1 MTHPRIPRLKP
12 FSAVLL
18 TAILLTAA
26 QVALVPVAFGQ
37 NAEKGAS
44 LNEAS
49 GDTATAGQLTLDLG
63 KGVSLKLVLIPAG
76 KFKMGNHDTPAE
88 TIQKVGGGRP
98 SQEENEE
105 HLADEYPAHEV
116 TISKPF
122 YMGIYEL
129 TQAQWKAV
137 MGTEPWMTETG
148 EGEKMAAAQPRPE
161 GFDDYPAVWMNSY
174 DAIEFCRKLSKKTGM
189 SVSLPTEAQWEY
201 ACRAGSTTTF
211 SFGDDLSK
219 LIDHGW
225 YGGLK
230 DGQKEDYAHRVG
242 QLKPNAW
249 GLYDMHGNVW
259 EFCSDWY
266 DKDFYS
272 RSPSVDPENTTQTDL
287 RCLRSGSFHSHP
299 TVSRSA
305 QRARWVG
312 PKQVRY
318 NYGLRVVVSTEVNA
332 KENLKSHFKPIIEK
346 FGKNSTTK
354 IKVESGPEAVQMRN
368 GRVAGKQWIATS
380 GDYRFKLT
388 IEDATG
394 AKLEKLIGRLEKLP
408 SSYLSACVAVSDK
421 GEDGIAIYANLGGAR
436 AHGGKGYIN
445 LVPHADA
452 LVIAH
457 EAGHTL
463 EQVATQSDPRIL
475 DKWELAIKAD
485 KISVSDYGDKVR
497 HEDLAEFAQVYAVC
511 LDAGAEHLAELK
523 KLSPKRFE
531 LWAKILNPYS
541 PQALRK
547 TLDPFYKQHIVAD
560 GLVVAGS
567 EKVSLYALGE
577 AGYLAKKMLANRPD
591 LIRDLCE
598 KRKMFVAVMAYCE
611 LQTDLPD
618 CRNMSLW
625 WAYRARGLGSV
636 PVSCGEENLLDL
648 KGDPY
653 KGENIFIHEFAHGIH
668 SVLGEEFNVQLRL
681 LYDQAKKSGR
691 FGGYAIDGGV
701 AEFWAEGVQT
711 WFECNGRKRP
721 KSGRGSNS
729 FTVLGPKGEIVHL
742 TTREQLK
749 TYCPEFARLIDST
762 FRQNKWVYV
771 PVLKRLDEPHLK
783 GFDPNDAPEFR
794 WPAAV
799 IKAYDRIEAEK
810 AKKEKQRKSKS
821 SEK

>member
-1 MTHPRIPRLKP
+1 MTFTSRSHPK
-12 FSAVLL
+12 LL
-18 TAILLTAA
+18 SSFLLNAAILTL
-26 QVALVPVAFGQ
+26 ALVAFEPLVFGQ
-37 NAEKGAS
+37 AGNSG
-44 LNEAS
+44 
-49 GDTATAGQLTLDLG
+49 GDTVTKELRLDLG
-63 KGVSLKLVLIPAG
+63 KGVSMKLVHIPAG

-88 TIQKVGGGRP
+88 TIKKVGGK
-98 SQEENEE
+98 EE
-105 HLADEYPAHEV
+105 HVSDEYPVHEV

-137 MGTEPWMTETG
+137 MGTKPWLTKTALAYAG
-148 EGEKMAAAQPRPE
+148 AQPRPE
-161 GFDDYPAVWMNSY
+161 GFDEYPAVWMSSY
-174 DAIEFCRKLSKKTGM
+174 DAIAFCRKLSKKTGM
-189 SVSLPTEAQWEY
+189 TVSLPTEAQWEY

-211 SFGDDLSK
+211 SFGDELSK

-230 DGQKEDYAHRVG
+230 GGQKEDYAHRVG

-272 RSPSVDPENTTQTDL
+272 RSPSADPENTTETDL
-287 RCLRSGSFHSHP
+287 RCLRSGSFHSTP
-299 TVSRSA
+299 SVSRSS

-318 NYGLRVVVSTEVNA
+318 NYGIRVVVATGASA
-332 KENLKSHFKPIIEK
+332 KAKLKLHFKPIFEK
-346 FGKNSTTK
+346 FGQRSTTK
-354 IKVESGPEAVQMRN
+354 IEVVSGPEAVQMRN

-380 GDYRFKLT
+380 GEYRFKLT

-394 AKLEKLIGRLEKLP
+394 AKLEQLVGRLEKLP
-408 SSYLSACVAVSDK
+408 KSYMSACVAVSDM
-421 GEDGIAIYANLGGAR
+421 GEDGIAIYADLGGAR

-463 EQVATQSDPRIL
+463 EQVATQSDPKIL
-475 DKWELAIKAD
+475 DKWEEAIKVD

-497 HEDLAEFAQVYAVC
+497 HEDLGEFAQVYAVC
-511 LDAGAEHLAELK
+511 LDAEPEHLAELK
-523 KLSPKRFE
+523 KLSPKRFA
-531 LWAKILNPYS
+531 LWQRILNPYS
-541 PQALRK
+541 PEALRK

-577 AGYLAKKMLANRPD
+577 AGYLAKKILANRPD

-618 CRNMSLW
+618 CRTMSLW
-625 WAYRARGLGSV
+625 WAYRARGLGSR
-636 PVSCGEENLLDL
+636 PVSCAEENLLNL

-653 KGENIFIHEFAHGIH
+653 QGENIFVHEFAHGIH
-668 SVLGEEFNVQLRL
+668 SVLGEEFNARLRVL
-681 LYDQAKKSGR
+681 FDQAKQSDR
-691 FGGYAIDGGV
+691 FGGYAIDGGIG
-701 AEFWAEGVQT
+701 EFWAEGVQT
-711 WFECNGRKRP
+711 WFECNGKKRP

-729 FTVLGPKGEIVHL
+729 FTVIGPQGELVCHL
-742 TTREQLK
+742 TTRKLLI
-749 TYCPEFARLIDST
+749 THCPEFAKLIDST

-771 PVLKRLDEPHLK
+771 PVAKRLDEPHLS
-783 GFDPNDAPEFR
+783 GFDPADAPEFR
-794 WPAAV
+794 WPTAV
-799 IKAYDRIEAEK
+799 IKAFDRIEAEN
-810 AKKEKQRKSKS
+810 AKKEKQSNAKSQR
-821 SEK
+821 

>member
-1 MTHPRIPRLKP
+1 MNALGRSCPKSVSSFLMLAAIVAT
-12 FSAVLL
+12 ALL
-18 TAILLTAA
+18 AIEPA
-26 QVALVPVAFGQ
+26 AFGQ
-37 NAEKGAS
+37 TPKS
-44 LNEAS
+44 DS
-49 GDTATAGQLTLDLG
+49 DTASQNLSLDLG
-63 KGVSLKLVLIPAG
+63 NGVSMKLALIPAG
-76 KFKMGNHDTPAE
+76 TFKMGNHDTQAG
-88 TIQKVGGGRP
+88 TLKKVGGK
-98 SQEENEE
+98 EE
-105 HLADEYPAHEV
+105 HLEDEYPAHEV

-137 MGTEPWMTETG
+137 MGTEPWMTKTALG
-148 EGEKMAAAQPRPE
+148 YAAAQPRPE
-161 GFDDYPAVWMNSY
+161 NIDDYPAVWMNSY

-189 SVSLPTEAQWEY
+189 AVSLPTEAQWEY
-201 ACRAGSTTTF
+201 ACRAGTTTTF

-242 QLKPNAW
+242 QRKPNPW

-272 RSPSVDPENTTQTDL
+272 RSPRVDPENTTETEL
-287 RCLRSGSFHSHP
+287 RVLRSGSFHSVP

-318 NYGLRVVVSTEVNA
+318 NYGMRLVVATAANE
-332 KENLKSHFKPIIEK
+332 KDNLKSHFKPIYAN
-346 FGKNSTTK
+346 FGQDSATK
-354 IKVESGPEAVQMRN
+354 IKVLSGPEPVQMRN

-380 GDYRFKLT
+380 GEYRFKLT

-394 AKLEKLIGRLEKLP
+394 AKLEQLVGRLEKLP
-408 SSYLSACVAVSDK
+408 KSYMSACVAVSDK
-421 GEDGIAIYANLGGAR
+421 GEDGIAIYADLGGAR

-463 EQVATQSDPRIL
+463 EQVATQSDPKIL
-475 DKWELAIKAD
+475 DKWDVAIKAD
-485 KISVSDYGDKVR
+485 NISVSDYGDKVR
-497 HEDLAEFAQVYAVC
+497 HEDLGEFAQVYAVC
-511 LDAGAEHLAELK
+511 LDAGPEHLEELK
-523 KLSPKRFE
+523 KLSPTRFA
-531 LWAKILNPYS
+531 LWEKILNPYS

-567 EKVSLYALGE
+567 EKVSLYALRE
-577 AGYLAKKMLANRPD
+577 AGYLANKMLANRPD
-591 LIRDLCE
+591 VMRDLWE

-618 CRNMSLW
+618 CRGMSLW
-625 WAYRARGLGSV
+625 WAYRARGLGSR

-668 SVLGEEFNVQLRL
+668 SVLGEDFNVRLRE
-681 LYDQAKKSGR
+681 LYDQAKQSGR

-721 KSGRGSNS
+721 KSGRGSDS
-729 FTVLGPKGEIVHL
+729 FTVLGPQGELVCHL

-749 TYCPEFARLIDST
+749 TYCPELARLLDST

-771 PVLKRLDEPHLK
+771 PVAQRLDQPHLS
-783 GFDPNDAPEFR
+783 GFDPTDAPEFR

-799 IKAYDRIEAEK
+799 IEAYDRIEAEN
-810 AKKEKQRKSKS
+810 AEKEKQRKTESQR
-821 SEK
+821 

>member
-1 MTHPRIPRLKP
+1 MNALGRSYLKSISR
-12 FSAVLL
+12 FLMLATIVA
-18 TAILLTAA
+18 TAFLAA
-26 QVALVPVAFGQ
+26 EPPAFGQ
-37 NAEKGAS
+37 AETSGVGTANQKLS
-44 LNEAS
+44 LN
-49 GDTATAGQLTLDLG
+49 LG
-63 KGVSLKLVLIPAG
+63 NGVPMKFVLIPAG
-76 KFKMGNHDTPAE
+76 NFKMGNHATPAE
-88 TIQKVGGGRP
+88 TLMKFGGM
-98 SQEENEE
+98 EE
-105 HLADEYPAHEV
+105 HLADEYPVHEV

-137 MGTEPWMTETG
+137 MGTEPWMT
-148 EGEKMAAAQPRPE
+148 KMALGYTAAQPRPE
-161 GFDDYPAVWMNSY
+161 NFGDYPAAWMSSS
-174 DAIEFCRKLSKKTGM
+174 DAIEFCRKLSKKTGLT
-189 SVSLPTEAQWEY
+189 VSLPTEAQWEY
-201 ACRAGSTTTF
+201 ACRAGSTTAF

-219 LIDHGW
+219 LVAYGW
-225 YGGLK
+225 YGGLN

-242 QLKPNAW
+242 QRKPNPW

-272 RSPSVDPENTTQTDL
+272 SSPSVDPENTTKSELCT
-287 RCLRSGSFHSHP
+287 LRSGSFHSVP

-305 QRARWVG
+305 QRARWVA
-312 PKQVRY
+312 PEQVRY
-318 NYGLRVVVSTEVNA
+318 NYGMRLVVTQGTQDN
-332 KENLKSHFKPIIEK
+332 ENLKTHFKPIYDK
-346 FGKNSTTK
+346 FGQHSATK
-354 IKVESGPEAVQMRN
+354 IKVESGPEPVQMRN
-368 GRVAGKQWIATS
+368 GRVAGKQWLATS

-394 AKLEKLIGRLEKLP
+394 ADVKKLVERLEKLP
-408 SSYLSACVAVSDK
+408 SSYISACVEVSDE
-421 GEDGIAIYANLGGAR
+421 GEDGVAIYADLGGAR

-463 EQVATQSDPRIL
+463 EQVATQNDPKVL
-475 DKWELAIKAD
+475 DKWEDAIKAD
-485 KISVSDYGDKVR
+485 NISVSNYGDKVR

-511 LDAGAEHLAELK
+511 LDAGPKHLEELK
-523 KLSPKRFE
+523 KMSPKRFE
-531 LWAKILNPYS
+531 LWEKILNPYNPLS
-541 PQALRK
+541 LRK
-547 TLDPFYKQHIVAD
+547 TLDPFYKQHIID
-560 GLVVAGS
+560 GGLVVAGS

-577 AGYLAKKMLANRPD
+577 AGYLANKMLANRPD
-591 LIRDLCE
+591 IMQDLFD

-618 CRNMSLW
+618 CRGMSLW
-625 WAYRARGLGSV
+625 WAYRARGLGSR

-668 SVLGEEFNVQLRL
+668 SVLGEEFNVRLRE
-681 LYDQAKKSGR
+681 LYDQAKASGR

-721 KSGRGSNS
+721 KSGRGSDS
-729 FTVLGPKGEIVHL
+729 FTALGPKGEVACHL

-749 TYCPEFARLIDST
+749 TYCPELARLIDDT
-762 FRQNKWVYV
+762 FGQNKWVYV
-771 PVLKRLDEPHLK
+771 PVSQRLDQPHLR
-783 GFDPNDAPEFR
+783 GFDPSDAPEFR
-794 WPAAV
+794 WPPAV
-799 IKAYDRIEAEK
+799 IKAYDRIEAEN
-810 AKKEKQRKSKS
+810 AKKEEARKAQSQR
-821 SEK
+821 

>member
-1 MTHPRIPRLKP
+1 MNALGRSCPKSVSSFLMLAAIVAT
-12 FSAVLL
+12 ALL
-18 TAILLTAA
+18 AIEPA
-26 QVALVPVAFGQ
+26 AFGQ
-37 NAEKGAS
+37 TPKS
-44 LNEAS
+44 DS
-49 GDTATAGQLTLDLG
+49 DTASQNLSLDLG
-63 KGVSLKLVLIPAG
+63 NGVSMKLALIPAG
-76 KFKMGNHDTPAE
+76 TFKMGNHDTQAG
-88 TIQKVGGGRP
+88 TLKKVGGK
-98 SQEENEE
+98 EE
-105 HLADEYPAHEV
+105 HLEDEYPAHEV

-137 MGTEPWMTETG
+137 MGTEPWMTKTALG
-148 EGEKMAAAQPRPE
+148 YAAAQPRPE
-161 GFDDYPAVWMNSY
+161 NIDDYPAVWMNSY

-189 SVSLPTEAQWEY
+189 AVSLPTEAQWEY
-201 ACRAGSTTTF
+201 ACRAGTTTTF

-242 QLKPNAW
+242 QRKPNPW

-272 RSPSVDPENTTQTDL
+272 RSPRVDPENTTETEL
-287 RCLRSGSFHSHP
+287 RVLRSGSFHSVP

-318 NYGLRVVVSTEVNA
+318 NYGMRLVVATAANE
-332 KENLKSHFKPIIEK
+332 KDNLKSHFKPIYAN
-346 FGKNSTTK
+346 FGQDSATK
-354 IKVESGPEAVQMRN
+354 IKVLSGPEPVQMRN
-368 GRVAGKQWIATS
+368 GRVAGKQWIASS

-394 AKLEKLIGRLEKLP
+394 AKLEKLVERLEKLP
-408 SSYLSACVAVSDK
+408 SSYMSACVAVSDE

-463 EQVATQSDPRIL
+463 EQVATQSDPKIL
-475 DKWELAIKAD
+475 DSWDVAIKAD
-485 KISVSDYGDKVR
+485 DISVSDYGDKVR

-511 LDAGAEHLAELK
+511 LDAGAKHLGELK
-523 KLSPKRFE
+523 KLSPKRFA
-531 LWAKILNPYS
+531 LWEKILNPYS

-547 TLDPFYKQHIVAD
+547 TLDPFYKQHIVAGD
-560 GLVVAGS
+560 LLVAGS
-567 EKVSLYALGE
+567 EKVSLYALRE
-577 AGYLAKKMLANRPD
+577 AGYLANKMLANRPD
-591 LIRDLCE
+591 VIRDLCE
-598 KRKMFVAVMAYCE
+598 KRKMFIAVMAYCE

-618 CRNMSLW
+618 CRGMSLW
-625 WAYRARGLGSV
+625 WAYRARGLGSR

-653 KGENIFIHEFAHGIH
+653 KGENIFIHEFAHGIN
-668 SVLGEEFNVQLRL
+668 SVLGEDFNVRLRE
-681 LYDQAKKSGR
+681 LYDQAKQSGR

-721 KSGRGSNS
+721 KSGRGSDS
-729 FTVLGPKGEIVHL
+729 FTVLGPQGELVCHL

-749 TYCPEFARLIDST
+749 TYCPELARLLDST

-771 PVLKRLDEPHLK
+771 PVAQRLDQPHLK
-783 GFDPNDAPEFR
+783 GFDPTDAPEFR

-799 IKAYDRIEAEK
+799 IEAYDRIEAEN
-810 AKKEKQRKSKS
+810 AEKEKQRKTESQR
-821 SEK
+821 

>member
-1 MTHPRIPRLKP
+1 MTALGRSYLKSIP
-12 FSAVLL
+12 SCLL
-18 TAILLTAA
+18 PAAILT
-26 QVALVPVAFGQ
+26 VALLATEPAT
-37 NAEKGAS
+37 S
-44 LNEAS
+44 LQAGNSANETS
-49 GDTATAGQLTLDLG
+49 KKELTLDLG
-63 KGVSLKLVLIPAG
+63 DGVSMKLVLIPAG
-76 KFKMGNHDTPAE
+76 NFKMGNHETPTE
-88 TIQKVGGGRP
+88 TVTKLGG
-98 SQEENEE
+98 NEE
-105 HLADEYPAHEV
+105 HLTDEYPIHEV

-137 MGTEPWMTETG
+137 MGTEPWLTKTALG
-148 EGEKMAAAQPRPE
+148 YAKAQPRPANI
-161 GFDDYPAVWMNSY
+161 DDYPAVWMNSY
-174 DAIEFCRKLSKKTGM
+174 DAIEFCRKLSQKIGM
-189 SVSLPTEAQWEY
+189 TVSLPTEAQWEY
-201 ACRAGSTTTF
+201 ACRAGTTTAF

-242 QLKPNAW
+242 QRKPNPW

-266 DKDFYS
+266 DKDFYR
-272 RSPSVDPENTTQTDL
+272 RSPSVDPENTKQTEL
-287 RCLRSGSFHSHP
+287 RALRSGSFHSVP

-312 PKQVRY
+312 PEQVRY
-318 NYGLRVVVSTEVNA
+318 NYGMRLVVA
-332 KENLKSHFKPIIEK
+332 AAPDQKDNLKTHFKSIYEL
-346 FGKNSTTK
+346 FGQDSTTK
-354 IKVESGPEAVQMRN
+354 IEVVSGPEPVQMRN

-380 GDYRFKLT
+380 GDEQFKLT

-394 AKLEKLIGRLEKLP
+394 AKLEKLVKRLEKLH
-408 SSYLSACVAVSDK
+408 SSYMSACVAVSDE

-463 EQVATQSDPRIL
+463 EQVATQSDPTIL
-475 DKWELAIKAD
+475 DKWDAAIKAD
-485 KISVSDYGDKVR
+485 KVSVSDYGDTVR

-511 LDAGAEHLAELK
+511 LGAGKKHLEELK

-531 LWAKILNPYS
+531 LWEKILNPYS

-547 TLDPFYKQHIVAD
+547 SLDPFYKQHIVAD

-577 AGYLAKKMLANRPD
+577 AGYLANKMLANRPD
-591 LIRDLCE
+591 VMRDLWE

-618 CRNMSLW
+618 CRGMSLW
-625 WAYRARGLGSV
+625 WAYRARGLGSR

-668 SVLGEEFNVQLRL
+668 SVLGEEFNVRLRE
-681 LYDQAKKSGR
+681 LYDQAKESGR

-721 KSGRGSNS
+721 KSGRGSDS
-729 FTVLGPKGEIVHL
+729 FTVLGPNGELVCHL
-742 TTREQLK
+742 TTRAQLK
-749 TYCPEFARLIDST
+749 TYCPELARLLDHT

-771 PVLKRLDEPHLK
+771 PVSQRLDQPHLR
-783 GFDPNDAPEFR
+783 GFDPTDAPEFR
-794 WPAAV
+794 WPPAV
-799 IKAYDRIEAEK
+799 IEAYDRIEAEN
-810 AKKEKQRKSKS
+810 ARKEELRKPKSQR
-821 SEK
+821 

>member
-1 MTHPRIPRLKP
+1 MTFASPIHQKSFL
-12 FSAVLL
+12 S
-18 TAILLTAA
+18 ILLTATMLTFTLPA
-26 QVALVPVAFGQ
+26 FESVCFGQ
-37 NAEKGAS
+37 AIGAG
-44 LNEAS
+44 
-49 GDTATAGQLTLDLG
+49 GDSVSKELSLDLG
-63 KGVSLKLVLIPAG
+63 KGVSMKLVLIPAG
-76 KFKMGNHDTPAE
+76 KFKMGNHDKPAE
-88 TIQKVGGGRP
+88 TVKKVGGGSPR
-98 SQEENEE
+98 QEVNEE
-105 HLADEYPAHEV
+105 HLADEYPVHEV

-122 YMGIYEL
+122 YMGVYEL

-137 MGTEPWMTETG
+137 MGTEPWKT
-148 EGEKMAAAQPRPE
+148 KAALAIARAQPRPQ
-161 GFDDYPAVWMNSY
+161 GFDDYPVVWVNSY

-189 SVSLPTEAQWEY
+189 TVSLPTEAQWEY
-201 ACRAGSTTTF
+201 ACRAGSTTNF
-211 SFGDDLSK
+211 SFGDELSK
-219 LIDHGW
+219 LIDYGW
-225 YGGLK
+225 YGGK
-230 DGQKEDYAHRVG
+230 NAGQKEDYAHRVG
-242 QLKPNAW
+242 QLKPNPW

-266 DKDFYS
+266 DKDYYS
-272 RSPSVDPENTTQTDL
+272 RSPSVDPENTTETDL

-312 PKQVRY
+312 PEQVRY
-318 NYGLRVVVSTEVNA
+318 NYGIRVVVATNA
-332 KENLKSHFKPIIEK
+332 REKQNLKTHFKPIIEK
-346 FGKNSTTK
+346 FGQHSTTK

-380 GDYRFKLT
+380 GEYRFKLT

-408 SSYLSACVAVSDK
+408 KSYLSACVAVSDK

-463 EQVATQSDPRIL
+463 EQVATQSDPTIL
-475 DKWELAIKAD
+475 DQWELAIHED
-485 KISVSDYGDKVR
+485 QVSVSDYGDKVR
-497 HEDLAEFAQVYAVC
+497 HEDLAEFAMVYAVC
-511 LDAGAEHLAELK
+511 LDAGPEHLAKLK
-523 KLSPKRFE
+523 KLSPKRFG
-531 LWAKILNPYS
+531 LWEKILNPYS

-591 LIRDLCE
+591 VLKDLLE

-618 CRNMSLW
+618 CRQMSLW
-625 WAYRARGLGSV
+625 WAYRARGLGSR

-668 SVLGEEFNVQLRL
+668 SVLGEEFNLQLRAL
-681 LYDQAKKSGR
+681 FDQAKKSGR

-721 KSGRGSNS
+721 KSGRGSDS
-729 FTVLGPKGEIVHL
+729 FTVLGPTGELVCHL

-749 TYCPEFARLIDST
+749 TYCPEFAKLLDKT

-771 PVLKRLDEPHLK
+771 PVLQRLDEPHLK

-794 WPAAV
+794 WPPAV

-810 AKKEKQRKSKS
+810 ARKEKQ
-821 SEK
+821 

>member
-1 MTHPRIPRLKP
+1 MTALGRPCLKSISSLLLP
-12 FSAVLL
+12 AAIVTISLLAVEPATSLQAGNSVGE
-18 TAILLTAA
+18 TAKK
-26 QVALVPVAFGQ
+26 
-37 NAEKGAS
+37 E
-44 LNEAS
+44 
-49 GDTATAGQLTLDLG
+49 LTLDLG
-63 KGVSLKLVLIPAG
+63 DGVSLKLALIPAG
-76 KFKMGNHDTPAE
+76 NFKMGNHDSPTE
-88 TIQKVGGGRP
+88 TVKKLGG
-98 SQEENEE
+98 NEE
-105 HLADEYPAHEV
+105 HLTDEYPVHDV
-116 TISKPF
+116 TISRPF

-137 MGTEPWMTETG
+137 MGTEPWLTKTALG
-148 EGEKMAAAQPRPE
+148 YAKAQPRPANI
-161 GFDDYPAVWMNSY
+161 DDYPAVWMNSY
-174 DAIEFCRKLSKKTGM
+174 DAIEFCRKLSKRTGM
-189 SVSLPTEAQWEY
+189 TVSLPTEAQWEY
-201 ACRAGSTTTF
+201 ACRAGTTTAF
-211 SFGDDLSK
+211 SFGDDLSQ
-219 LIDHGW
+219 LIDYGW

-242 QLKPNAW
+242 QRKPNPW

-272 RSPSVDPENTTQTDL
+272 RSPSVDPENTTESEL
-287 RCLRSGSFHSHP
+287 RALRSGSFHSVP

-312 PKQVRY
+312 PEQVRY
-318 NYGLRVVVSTEVNA
+318 NYGMRLVVAAAPDE
-332 KENLKSHFKPIIEK
+332 KENLKTHFKSIYQN
-346 FGKNSTTK
+346 FGQDSATK
-354 IKVESGPEAVQMRN
+354 IEVVSGPEPVQMRN

-380 GDYRFKLT
+380 GDERFKLT

-394 AKLEKLIGRLEKLP
+394 AKLEKLVERLEKLP
-408 SSYLSACVAVSDK
+408 GSYISACVAVSDE

-475 DKWELAIKAD
+475 DKWDVAIKAD
-485 KISVSDYGDKVR
+485 NISVSDYGDQVR

-511 LDAGAEHLAELK
+511 LDAGTEHLEELK
-523 KLSPKRFE
+523 KLSPSRFA
-531 LWAKILNPYS
+531 LWEKILNPYS

-577 AGYLAKKMLANRPD
+577 AGYLANKMLANRPD
-591 LIRDLCE
+591 VMRDLWE

-618 CRNMSLW
+618 CRGMSLW
-625 WAYRARGLGSV
+625 WAYRARGLGSR

-668 SVLGEEFNVQLRL
+668 SVLGEDFNVQLRE
-681 LYDQAKKSGR
+681 LYDQAKESGR

-721 KSGRGSNS
+721 KSGRGSDS
-729 FTVLGPKGEIVHL
+729 FTVLGPQGELVCHL

-749 TYCPEFARLIDST
+749 TYCPELARLLDST

-771 PVLKRLDEPHLK
+771 PVLQRLDQPHLR
-783 GFDPNDAPEFR
+783 GFDPTDAPEFR
-794 WPAAV
+794 WPPAV
-799 IKAYDRIEAEK
+799 IEAYDRIEAENARKEELRK
-810 AKKEKQRKSKS
+810 AKS
-821 SEK
+821 SE